1 VREYLEE
8 KYKPEL
14 VTTKEATL
22 KLAVRALTEVAQSG
36 AANIEVAVISRR
48 RNNTTQKVCCHLA
61 DIQLT
66 Y

>member
-1 VREYLEE
+1 MREYLEE

-14 VTTKEATL
+14 VQTRDDTL

-48 RNNTTQKVCCHLA
+48 ILSNGKVVVVNS
-61 DIQLT
+61 
-66 Y
+66 